1 MQELALN
8 KVFEGLKINAT
19 CVSAYSH
26 RHFSFY
32 DVELGPGCMVSKLR
46 HFSNEIA
53 LGLKSRS
60 IPIVKTITE
69 KGIVRLQVVNSVP
82 ETLPFEKMYSS
93 AIKPEGMLPFLFG
106 ETNEGTH
113 LWVDMAKN
121 PHMLVAGTTGS
132 GKSVFLHT
140 LIANALRDECC
151 YLHLVDPKGVEFMA
165 YKDVAETFDIT
176 YDDTVNML
184 TNLAKEMEWRYT
196 YLAKLGISSVEGYHG
211 GIFGYKLVIIDEVAD
226 LMLADKNKQFEI
238 QLIKL
243 AQKCRAVG
251 IYLVLA
257 TQRPSVDVL
266 TGTIKANFPA
276 RMSCKVSSRVDSNV
290 ILDMPGAEHL
300 VGRGDAILK
309 NNEYDC
315 IRYQIAKANPADS
328 VTAYKT
334 L

>member
-19 CVSAYSH
+19 CVSAYNH

-32 DVELGPGCMVSKLR
+32 DVELGPGCMVSRLR
-46 HFSNEIA
+46 HFSSEIA
-53 LGLKSRS
+53 LGLKSKS

-69 KGIVRLQVVNSVP
+69 KGIVRLQVVSSTP
-82 ETLPFEKMYSS
+82 QLLEFEKIYN
-93 AIKPEGMLPFLFG
+93 IDDKPEGMLQFLLG
-106 ETNEGTH
+106 ETNEGKL
-113 LWVDMAKN
+113 LWTDMAKN

-140 LIANALRDECC
+140 LIANALRDETC
-151 YLHLVDPKGVEFMA
+151 YLHLVDPKGVEFIA
-165 YKDVAETFDIT
+165 YKNIVETFDVT
-176 YDDTVNML
+176 YEDTVKTL
-184 TNLAKEMEWRYT
+184 SSLVEEMESRYKQ
-196 YLAKLGISSVEGYHG
+196 LAMYGLSSVENRYG
-211 GIFGYKLVIIDEVAD
+211 GVFGYKLVIIDEVAD
-226 LMLADKNKQFEI
+226 LMLADKSKQFETL
-238 QLIKL
+238 LIKL

-276 RMSCKVSSRVDSNV
+276 RVACKVSSRVDSNV
-290 ILDMPGAEHL
+290 ILDTPGAEHL

-309 NNEYDC
+309 NNEHDY
-315 IRYQIAKANPADS
+315 IRYQVAKANPVES
-328 VTAYKT
+328 VLTYK
-334 L
+334 